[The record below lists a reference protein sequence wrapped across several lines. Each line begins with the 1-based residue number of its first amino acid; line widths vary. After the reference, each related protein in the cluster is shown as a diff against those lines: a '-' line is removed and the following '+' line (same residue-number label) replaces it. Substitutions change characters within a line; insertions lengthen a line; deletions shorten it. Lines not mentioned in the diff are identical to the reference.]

1 MRRNPSPNFIAFLSA
16 ISAAFPTIIVYYIFF
31 TQDLISNITLFL
43 CIATLG
49 FFTFKY
55 FLETFIYRKIKL
67 IYKSIHKI
75 KTENLLVK
83 NKEEEADP
91 ISQVT
96 EEVILWAKD
105 NRQQIE
111 SLRKQENYRR
121 EFLGNVSHELK
132 TPITS
137 IQGYIHTLL
146 DGALKDADVNEKFL
160 KKASR
165 SIDRLEELV
174 NDLVAISKLES
185 GINEPRM
192 RKFDI
197 HALVSEIFDELEHR
211 AEKRN
216 IKLYFKSGCDK
227 AFFVEADQLQIKQV
241 LTNLIVN
248 GINYGKE
255 NGKVTASFYD
265 MGSNLLVEIADN
277 GEGIDQEHLPRLF
290 ERFYRIDKSRN
301 RKVGGSGL
309 GLAIVKHII
318 DAHNQ
323 TINVRSSMGKGT
335 TFGFTLTQK

>member
-16 ISAAFPTIIVYYIFF
+16 LSAAIPTGLL
-31 TQDLISNITLFL
+31 DLILRKQYLSALLSFVLVLF
-43 CIATLG
+43 IG
-49 FFTFKY
+49 FFTFKFY
-55 FLETFIYRKIKL
+55 LERFIYRKIKL
-67 IYKSIHKI
+67 IYKSIHRVKTQNI
-75 KTENLLVK
+75 KMK
-83 NKEEEADP
+83 NGEVEIDP

-96 EEVILWAKD
+96 EEVMLWAKD

-160 KKASR
+160 KKASK
-165 SIDRLEELV
+165 SLDRLEELV

-185 GINEPRM
+185 GINEPKIK
-192 RKFDI
+192 KFDI
-197 HALVSEIFDELEHR
+197 HALVSEIFDELEHQ
-211 AEKRN
+211 AQKRN
-216 IKLYFKSGCDK
+216 ISLYFKSGCDK
-227 AFFVEADQLQIKQV
+227 PFFVNADHLQIKQV
-241 LTNLIVN
+241 LTNLILN

-255 NGKVTASFYD
+255 DGKVSASFYD
-265 MGSNLLVEIADN
+265 MGSNLLIEIADN

-323 TINVRSSMGKGT
+323 TINVRSSIGKGT